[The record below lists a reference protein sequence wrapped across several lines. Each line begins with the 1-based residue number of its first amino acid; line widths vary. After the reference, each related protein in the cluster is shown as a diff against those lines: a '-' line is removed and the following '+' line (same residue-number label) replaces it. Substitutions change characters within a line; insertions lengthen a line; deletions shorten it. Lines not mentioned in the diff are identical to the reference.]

1 MKYSLLFLILL
12 SGVLSAC
19 QDDSKTQKRSDRPNV
34 VLILTDD
41 QGYAD
46 AGVFG
51 ATDFETPYLDQ
62 LASEGALLTHYYAPQ
77 AVCSAS
83 RAGILTGCYP
93 NRIGIHNA
101 LMPNSDKGL
110 HPDETTIADMLKEK
124 GYATAI
130 FGKWHLGDNF
140 PYRPEDR
147 GFDEVYRH
155 GGGGVALLHEQ
166 LGGRS
171 QEQLSRSIGC
181 LGPSHINRPAVCL
194 GA

>member
-1 MKYSLLFLILL
+1 MKRSLLFLFI
-12 SGVLSAC
+12 LSASLWSC
-19 QDDSKTQKRSDRPNV
+19 KNESSTRTLKRNDRPNV

-51 ATDFETPYLDQ
+51 ATDFKTPYLDQ

-93 NRIGIHNA
+93 NRIGIYNA
-101 LMPNSDKGL
+101 LGPNASRGL
-110 HPDETTIADMLKEK
+110 HPDETTIADMLKER

-130 FGKWHLGDNF
+130 FGKWHL
-140 PYRPEDR
+140 
-147 GFDEVYRH
+147 
-155 GGGGVALLHEQ
+155 
-166 LGGRS
+166 
-171 QEQLSRSIGC
+171 
-181 LGPSHINRPAVCL
+181 
-194 GA
+194 